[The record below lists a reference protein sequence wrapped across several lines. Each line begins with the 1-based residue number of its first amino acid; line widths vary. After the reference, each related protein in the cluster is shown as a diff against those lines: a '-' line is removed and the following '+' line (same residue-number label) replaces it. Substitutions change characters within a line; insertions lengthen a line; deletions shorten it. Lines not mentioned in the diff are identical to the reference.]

1 MAQLELFDGIFSRY
15 QWGGMGHF
23 PIPNPYKSRFVL
35 SDSFVQAAINE
46 RVAELRK
53 GVWKV
58 TPVSPKDK
66 KAAEFLR
73 LFLNGA
79 VFSNLV
85 SRQLQGV
92 VTGLWIDELCWDKPQ
107 NQLIIKDSIPL
118 CPSIID
124 FRLANSKSASN
135 TFNFKNYDFLV
146 NTYEGILEIN
156 PFKLAIFSYN
166 STPEFPI
173 GAGLIDQLYFLAILN
188 PESLKSA
195 ANWVKHFAHPV
206 PVGSYTVEAGTV
218 DLFEALKAY
227 GEGKFFG
234 IPEGTAI
241 TLLEAQNASGSK
253 DFYEWLLQ
261 FCKKTVRSL
270 ILGESYGD
278 DANQGLSGKPADSD
292 SESKQT
298 QSESDAKDILHH
310 LKGVLTFLIQYNFDC
325 ELPLIEIEF
334 PANQSALSERSKRDR
349 TLFDMGFTLK
359 PEAVARIYGDDYNFD
374 DGSGTSFSQS
384 QNNSLDFRA
393 VIDRVIKWNGL
404 ELGVEYLPGQVRFP
418 GANHARKL
426 QSGYGHIRNYRN
438 TDGEA
443 LDCYVHP
450 NLLAGEDSQESPIFI
465 ISQFNDKDEFDEYK
479 VMIGWDNIDDAES
492 AYLTE
497 IPVKYFGGIEEVFLE
512 DLDQF
517 KKGAKVDFI
526 PIEDDA
532 DVQFMLKLAEIME
545 FTSEIT
551 YIA

>member
-1 MAQLELFDGIFSRY
+1 MAQLDIFNGIFSRY
-15 QWGGMGHF
+15 QWGGMGQF

-73 LFLNGA
+73 SFLNGA
-79 VFSNLV
+79 VFSNLE
-85 SRQLQGV
+85 SRLLQGV
-92 VTGLWIDELCWDKPQ
+92 VTGLWIDELCWDKSQ
-107 NQLIIKDSIPL
+107 NELIIKDSSPL
-118 CPSIID
+118 CPSMID

-135 TFNFKNYDFLV
+135 TFNFKNYDFLA

-166 STPEFPI
+166 STPEYPI

-195 ANWVKHFAHPV
+195 ANWVKRFAHPV

-227 GEGKFFG
+227 EQGKFFG

-241 TLLEAQNASGSK
+241 TLLEAKNAQGSK
-253 DFYEWLLQ
+253 NFYEWLLG

-270 ILGESYGD
+270 ILGESYGE
-278 DANQGLSGKPADSD
+278 DANQGLSGKPAESD

-298 QSESDAKDILHH
+298 QAESDAKDILHH

-334 PANQSALSERSKRDR
+334 PANQTALSERSKRDR

-374 DGSGTSFSQS
+374 GGETNFSQTPT
-384 QNNSLDFRA
+384 NSLDFRA
-393 VIDRVIKWNGL
+393 VIDRIIKWNGL
-404 ELGVEYLPGQVRFP
+404 ELGIEYLPGQVRFP
-418 GANHARKL
+418 GTNHAKKL

-450 NLLAGEDSQESPIFI
+450 SMLVGEDTQSPIFI
-465 ISQFNDKDEFDEYK
+465 VSQFNDKDEFDEYK
-479 VMIGWDNIDDAES
+479 VMIGWENIDDAET
-492 AYLTE
+492 AYLAE
-497 IPVKYFGGIEEVFLE
+497 MPIKYLGGIEEVFIE
-512 DLDQF
+512 DLEQF

-526 PIEDDA
+526 PVEDDA
-532 DVQFMLKLAEIME
+532 DIQFALRLSEIME
-545 FTSEIT
+545 FNFNEIT